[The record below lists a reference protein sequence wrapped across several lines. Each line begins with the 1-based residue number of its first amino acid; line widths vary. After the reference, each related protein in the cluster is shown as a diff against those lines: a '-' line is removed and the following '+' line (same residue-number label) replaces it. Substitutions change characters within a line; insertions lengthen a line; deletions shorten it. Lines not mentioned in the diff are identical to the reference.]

1 MLRWNWISTKRKQL
15 ASYLVNNG
23 GSMTSNSY
31 AYFSVAYL
39 INWYRETGIP
49 VIADADYQV
58 AHLEDYI
65 E

>member
-1 MLRWNWISTKRKQL
+1 
-15 ASYLVNNG
+15 
-23 GSMTSNSY
+23 MTSNSY

-65 E
+65 EWLYKQNSEATHRTNTRETK

>member
-1 MLRWNWISTKRKQL
+1 
-15 ASYLVNNG
+15 
-23 GSMTSNSY
+23 MTSNSY

-49 VIADADYQV
+49 VIADTDYQV

>member
-1 MLRWNWISTKRKQL
+1 
-15 ASYLVNNG
+15 
-23 GSMTSNSY
+23 MTSNSY
-31 AYFSVAYL
+31 AYFSVAHL